1 MLFQI
6 KGDKTMNESGTFF
19 PVSVKK
25 FMEKGIASLSKDE
38 LMSTLHYLENAYHQ
52 EPCNEE
58 IVHRLIQFYNQTDKT
73 KKAQEMGQN
82 FLTMNGYNKEILGE
96 LSVTFMKEDNMD
108 TYFTLVRHYI
118 EEEKNEA
125 REQIADNVIQF
136 PKQFVPRKDIREFA
150 SWQTSEQLE
159 FLQEARFL
167 ELDDF
172 LPTFKQFLADEHCSP
187 FVQSMIFEL
196 MQEKEINEAVEVR
209 KMEKKAFFNPSEI
222 PMLADNEFAQALFAG
237 IAEELENSNPSLL
250 EQVLGIIQQ
259 HLFMLY
265 PFELEPKDPAI
276 WINAYYKWANAMYG
290 DNSVISDDV
299 NPVLVD
305 GAISIIEELEIRQQN
320 YFI

>member
-1 MLFQI
+1 
-6 KGDKTMNESGTFF
+6 MNESGTFF

-25 FMEKGIASLSKDE
+25 FMEKGIASLSEDE

-58 IVHRLIQFYNQTDKT
+58 IVHILIQFYNQTDKT

-82 FLTMNGYNKEILGE
+82 FLTMNGYNKDILGE
-96 LSVTFMKEDNMD
+96 LSVTFMKENNMD
-108 TYFTLVRHYI
+108 TYFTLVRHYM
-118 EEEKNEA
+118 EEENKETN
-125 REQIADNVIQF
+125 EQIVDNVIPF
-136 PKQFVPRKDIREFA
+136 PKQFVPRKDVRGFA
-150 SWQTSEQLE
+150 SWKTSEQLE

-167 ELDDF
+167 EIDDF
-172 LPTFKQFLADEHCSP
+172 LPIFKQFLEDDQFSP

-196 MQEKEINEAVEVR
+196 MQEKEIDEEMEVR
-209 KMEKKAFFNPSEI
+209 KIAKTGIFNPSNV
-222 PMLADNEFAQALFAG
+222 PMLAENEFAQALFAG
-237 IAEELENSNPSLL
+237 LAEKLEHTNPSLL

-265 PFELEPKDPAI
+265 PFELEPKNPTI

-290 DNSVISDDV
+290 DNSVISDEV
-299 NPVLVD
+299 NPVLVED
-305 GAISIIEELEIRQQN
+305 AIAIIEDLEIRQQN

>member
-1 MLFQI
+1 
-6 KGDKTMNESGTFF
+6 MNESGTFF

-25 FMEKGIASLSKDE
+25 FMEKGIASLSEDE

-58 IVHRLIQFYNQTDKT
+58 IVHILIQFYNQTDKT

-82 FLTMNGYNKEILGE
+82 FLTMNGYNKDILGE
-96 LSVTFMKEDNMD
+96 LSVTFMKENNMD
-108 TYFTLVRHYI
+108 TYFTLVRHYM
-118 EEEKNEA
+118 EEENKETT
-125 REQIADNVIQF
+125 EQIVDNVIPF
-136 PKQFVPRKDIREFA
+136 PKQFVPRKDVRGFA

-167 ELDDF
+167 EIDDF
-172 LPTFKQFLADEHCSP
+172 LPIFKQFLEDDQFSP

-196 MQEKEINEAVEVR
+196 MQEKEIDEEVEVR
-209 KMEKKAFFNPSEI
+209 KIAKTGIFNPSKV
-222 PMLADNEFAQALFAG
+222 PMLAENEFAQALFAG
-237 IAEELENSNPSLL
+237 LAEKLEHTNPSLL

-265 PFELEPKDPAI
+265 PFELEPKNPTI

-290 DNSVISDDV
+290 DNSVISDEV
-299 NPVLVD
+299 NPVLVED
-305 GAISIIEELEIRQQN
+305 AIAIIEDLEIRQQN